1 MNFDVKARFQV
12 LFASVFWDVLSWW
25 FHQAKLSEVLFW
37 SLWKKSTQ
45 EQRLWAEA
53 ISLLLQINTL
63 SCGLFFPSTGVL
75 FQINLLT
82 VRREDYPEENMHRF
96 LLKKK
101 NTLNFSWHIEQLSHN
116 MGTMMM
122 GRVTVSFQQA
132 VRFKVTWEV
141 RSDSVLRTQQIFFI
155 HLWNF
160 YSLTT

>member
-1 MNFDVKARFQV
+1 MNFNVKARFKV
-12 LFASVFWDVLSWW
+12 LFASVFEMSLADGSIKRSWVK
-25 FHQAKLSEVLFW
+25 FCFDRCEKRRKKIHSGAT
-37 SLWKKSTQ
+37 SLGWNDFTVAPNKHSQ
-45 EQRLWAEA
+45 LW
-53 ISLLLQINTL
+53 IIFS
-63 SCGLFFPSTGVL
+63 STGVL

-82 VRREDYPEENMHRF
+82 VRREDYPEENMYRF

-122 GRVTVSFQQA
+122 GRVSFRQA

-141 RSDSVLRTQQIFFI
+141 RSDSVLRTIFFI
-155 HLWNF
+155 YLWNF